1 MASVRQVVISAFAED
16 LINAVAREQADLA
29 AARTAAVEQRLQRV
43 LEALAAER
51 VGTQHFA
58 SLTGY
63 GHGDQGREAVD
74 RVFARVLGAEAAA
87 VRLQFVSGTHAIAA
101 ALFGVLRPGDRLLS
115 IPGRPYDTL
124 EEVIGLRGKGQGSLA
139 EFGVAYDEIDLQP
152 DGAVDEAAL
161 NQALE

>member
-1 MASVRQVVISAFAED
+1 MTSVRQVVISAFAED

-63 GHGDQGREAVD
+63 GHGDQGREVVD

-87 VRLQFVSGTHAIAA
+87 VLAA
-101 ALFGVLRPGDRLLS
+101 ARSACSRA
-115 IPGRPYDTL
+115 T
-124 EEVIGLRGKGQGSLA
+124 
-139 EFGVAYDEIDLQP
+139 
-152 DGAVDEAAL
+152 AL
-161 NQALE
+161 IRSSANALITTYPTDVMPS